1 MTGEPKVR
9 WGIIGVGSV
18 AEHKSGPAFL
28 QAAGGMLAAVASRR
42 ADQARDYATR
52 HGAPMVF
59 STPEALIASDR
70 VDAIYIATP
79 PSSHARYALAAARA
93 GKPCCIEKP
102 MTVHLDD
109 AIDVCQ
115 AFEAADLPLFVSYYR
130 RSLPRFR
137 AVAEIIERGDI
148 GNIESVAWTLTR
160 VGATPVAGEN
170 WRIHPDEAPGGIF
183 EDLACHGLDLFD
195 RLFGPVTQVDGSTLT
210 YRGAPVPERVEARWR
225 HGPAIDGHGLWDFAA
240 TRRSDEVTIRGH
252 RGRVRFAMFDDHPI
266 EVISDDGDATR
277 LRIDNPVPIQ
287 LPHVIALNRSLN
299 HGDAHP
305 STGRSALRT
314 QRVSDRIL
322 RGPDARRVSVA
333 PADSPAD

>member
-1 MTGEPKVR
+1 MTGEPEVR
-9 WGIIGVGSV
+9 WGMIGVGSV

-28 QAAGGMLAAVASRR
+28 QAAGGVLAAVASRR
-42 ADQARDYATR
+42 ADRARDYATR
-52 HGAPMVF
+52 HGVPMVF

-70 VDAIYIATP
+70 VDAVYIATP
-79 PSSHARYALAAARA
+79 PSSHARYALAAACA

-102 MTVHLDD
+102 MTVHLED
-109 AIDVCQ
+109 AIEVCR

-148 GNIESVAWTLTR
+148 GDIESVAWTLTR

-195 RLFGPVTQVDGSTLT
+195 RLFGPVTQVEGSTLA
-210 YRGAPVPERVEARWR
+210 YGDAPVPERVEARWR
-225 HGPAIDGHGLWDFAA
+225 HGAAIDGHGRWDFAA
-240 TRRSDEVTIRGH
+240 TQRSDEVTIRGQ
-252 RGRVRFAMFDDHPI
+252 RGRMRFAMFDDRPI
-266 EVISDDGDATR
+266 EVIPDDGEATR
-277 LRIDNPVPIQ
+277 MRIDNPVPIQ

-314 QRVSDRIL
+314 QQVSERIL
-322 RGPDARRVSVA
+322 RGPDARRVSITSA
-333 PADSPAD
+333 GDRAD

>member
-1 MTGEPKVR
+1 M
-9 WGIIGVGSV
+9 IGVGSV

-28 QAAGGMLAAVASRR
+28 LAAGGVLAAVASRR
-42 ADQARDYATR
+42 ADRAHDYATR
-52 HGAPMVF
+52 HNVPLVF

-70 VDAIYIATP
+70 VDAVYIATP

-102 MTVHLDD
+102 MTVHLED
-109 AIDVCQ
+109 AIEICR

-148 GNIESVAWTLTR
+148 GSVEAVTWTLTR
-160 VGATPVAGEN
+160 VGTTPVAGEN

-210 YRGAPVPERVEARWR
+210 YRDAPVPERVEARWR

-240 TRRSDEVTIRGH
+240 TQRSDEVTI

-266 EVISDDGDATR
+266 EVIPDAGDATR

-287 LPHVIALNRSLN
+287 LPHVIALNRALN
-299 HGDAHP
+299 DGAAHP

-314 QRVSDRIL
+314 QRISDLIL
-322 RGPDARRVSVA
+322 RGPDARRVSVTA
-333 PADSPAD
+333 VGGPAD

>member
-1 MTGEPKVR
+1 M
-9 WGIIGVGSV
+9 IGVGSV

-28 QAAGGMLAAVASRR
+28 LAAGGVLAAVGSRR

-52 HGAPMVF
+52 HDVPLVF

-70 VDAIYIATP
+70 VDAVYIATP

-102 MTVHLDD
+102 MTVHLED
-109 AIDVCQ
+109 AIEICR

-148 GNIESVAWTLTR
+148 GRVESVDWTLTR

-170 WRIHPDEAPGGIF
+170 WRVHPDEAPGGIF

-195 RLFGPVTQVDGSTLT
+195 QLFGPVTEVGGSALT
-210 YRGAPVPERVEARWR
+210 YRDAPVPERVEAHWR
-225 HGPAIDGHGLWDFAA
+225 HGATIDGHGLWDFAA
-240 TRRSDEVTIRGH
+240 AQRSDEVTIRGQ
-252 RGRVRFAMFDDHPI
+252 RGRLRFAMFDDRPI
-266 EVISDDGDATR
+266 EVLPDDGDASQ

-299 HGDAHP
+299 RGDAHP
-305 STGRSALRT
+305 STGVSALRT
-314 QRVSDRIL
+314 QQVSDRIL
-322 RGPDARRVSVA
+322 RGPDARRVVVA
-333 PADSPAD
+333 PAGSPAD